1 MKKKPDIAKLVKQAR
16 KSLAMDDHSQQELL
30 RKTRMRL
37 GLTNEEL
44 AEALKVSQPTLRS
57 YLAPESAGRFR
68 KMGNTDKLLLREI
81 LAAYKKK
88 R

>member
-1 MKKKPDIAKLVKQAR
+1 MKKKPDIAKLVKEAR
-16 KSLAMDDHSQQELL
+16 KSLGVDNQSQQDLL
-30 RKTRMRL
+30 RRARTRL
-37 GLTNEEL
+37 GITNEEL
-44 AEALKVSQPTLRS
+44 AEALNVSQPTLRS

-88 R
+88 P

>member
-1 MKKKPDIAKLVKQAR
+1 MKKKADIAKLVKEAR
-16 KSLAMDDHSQQELL
+16 KSLGVDNQSQQELL
-30 RKTRMRL
+30 RKARTRL

-44 AEALKVSQPTLRS
+44 AEALNVSQPTLRS

-81 LAAYKKK
+81 LAAYNKK